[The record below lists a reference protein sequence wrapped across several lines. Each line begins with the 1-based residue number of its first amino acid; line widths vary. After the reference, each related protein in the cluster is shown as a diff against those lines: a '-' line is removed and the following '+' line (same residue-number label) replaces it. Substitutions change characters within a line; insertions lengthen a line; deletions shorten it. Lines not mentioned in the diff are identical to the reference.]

1 MKTCHIKFVAY
12 AHVHLANKTCDI
24 KTCHKVENSSVTGL
38 RWLPTVLIV
47 QHTIVFK
54 KPLFHHLAKYDH
66 ETQPHNC
73 YNIANYEK

>member
-1 MKTCHIKFVAY
+1 MVPVERPKTNEKFASREKI
-12 AHVHLANKTCDI
+12 LRWK
-24 KTCHKVENSSVTGL
+24 TGL

-47 QHTIVFK
+47 QHTTVFR
-54 KPLFHHLAKYDH
+54 KPLFYCLAKYDH

>member
-1 MKTCHIKFVAY
+1 MYSLKNA
-12 AHVHLANKTCDI
+12 
-24 KTCHKVENSSVTGL
+24 L

-47 QHTIVFK
+47 QHTTVFK
-54 KPLFHHLAKYDH
+54 KPLFYRLAKYDH